1 MNNAFGLENNDLEI
15 IISVLK
21 RYQAVAAA
29 SIFGSRAK
37 GNFRNSSDV
46 DIVLKGD
53 SLTAEIVSSISYQLN
68 EETTLPY
75 KFDIINYHSLN
86 NIQLKEHIDRVGIC
100 IYPT

>member
-1 MNNAFGLENNDLEI
+1 MNSAFGLENNDLEI

-21 RYQAVAAA
+21 RYQAVATA

-53 SLTAEIVSSISYQLN
+53 SLNAEIVSGISYQLN

-100 IYPT
+100 FYSA

>member
-1 MNNAFGLENNDLEI
+1 MNNAFGLEKSDLEI

-29 SIFGSRAK
+29 LIFGSRAK

-86 NIQLKEHIDRVGIC
+86 NIQSKEHIDRVGIC
-100 IYPT
+100 FYPT

>member
-1 MNNAFGLENNDLEI
+1 MNNAFGLEKNDLEI

-53 SLTAEIVSSISYQLN
+53 SLTAEIVSSTSYQLN

-86 NIQLKEHIDRVGIC
+86 NIN
-100 IYPT
+100 